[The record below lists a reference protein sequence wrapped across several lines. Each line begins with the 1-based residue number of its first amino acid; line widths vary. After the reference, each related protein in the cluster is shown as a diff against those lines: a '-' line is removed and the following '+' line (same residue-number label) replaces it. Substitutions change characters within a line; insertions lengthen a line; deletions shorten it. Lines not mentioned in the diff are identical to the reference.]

1 MLVWSYKLHF
11 SNSAPA
17 EDMVMGGVTELR
29 VSFRARELERWE
41 GKGGALE
48 APGKQHRAFWG
59 EACREPWLCILGRG
73 RGMGSGSLREGH
85 VWAQSFGANQ
95 GGVCLLCCHPGGES
109 VPCVVLLGV

>member
-17 EDMVMGGVTELR
+17 EDMVMGAVTELR

-48 APGKQHRAFWG
+48 APGKQHRA
-59 EACREPWLCILGRG
+59 
-73 RGMGSGSLREGH
+73 
-85 VWAQSFGANQ
+85 
-95 GGVCLLCCHPGGES
+95 
-109 VPCVVLLGV
+109 